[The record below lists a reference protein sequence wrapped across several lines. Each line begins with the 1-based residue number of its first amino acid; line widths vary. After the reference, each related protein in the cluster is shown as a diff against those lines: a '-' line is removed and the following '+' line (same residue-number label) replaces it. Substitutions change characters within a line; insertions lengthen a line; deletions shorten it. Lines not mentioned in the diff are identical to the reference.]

1 MSEKKG
7 TQKQAYICKSEL
19 KIIEVLW
26 EKGETTAS
34 QIYRIL
40 QDKTGWS
47 KSTTYTVLEK
57 CVLKGFVKRT
67 EPNYVCRALI
77 NREEVHANV
86 LNEFA
91 DLYFDG
97 SKMELILSFL
107 ENIALTPE
115 ELQNF
120 QEMLNAYKQPD
131 K

>member
-1 MSEKKG
+1 M
-7 TQKQAYICKSEL
+7 
-19 KIIEVLW
+19 
-26 EKGETTAS
+26 
-34 QIYRIL
+34 
-40 QDKTGWS
+40 
-47 KSTTYTVLEK
+47 LEK

-97 SKMELILSFL
+97 SKMKLILSFL

>member
-1 MSEKKG
+1 MSGKKG
-7 TQKQAYICKSEL
+7 TQEKAYICKSEL
-19 KIIEVLW
+19 KIMEVLW

-57 CVLKGFVKRT
+57 CIIKGFVKRT
-67 EPNYVCRALI
+67 DPNYVCCALI
-77 NREEVHANV
+77 SREEVHANV

>member
-1 MSEKKG
+1 MSEKCG

-34 QIYRIL
+34 QMYRIL
-40 QDKTGWS
+40 QDKIGWS

-57 CVLKGFVKRT
+57 CIMKGFVNRT
-67 EPNYVCRALI
+67 DPNYVCHALI
-77 NREEVHANV
+77 TREEVHANV

-91 DLYFDG
+91 DLYFGG
-97 SKMELILSFL
+97 SKMQLILSFL
-107 ENIALTPE
+107 KHITLTPE

-120 QEMLNAYKQPD
+120 QEMLNAYKRPN